1 MAKIKEILLDLN
13 PWWKGEFKIDFKRR
27 EVYEKIKK
35 FMTLPQIIAITG
47 LRRVGKTTIMMKI
60 VKDAIEKSFPPRNIL
75 YYSFDEI
82 KDIEIRDLTRE
93 YERIMGTNF
102 KEGKKLLLLDEIQ
115 KLEGWEDKLKGIYDV
130 LKPNTKIIISG
141 SESLFIRRK
150 SRETLAGRIFE
161 FKVEPLSFR
170 EFLYFKNFKF
180 EPLSLYERE
189 LQNLFDKYILTLG
202 FPELIDINEKEIIK
216 KYVKESIVEKVV
228 YRDIPNLFKIK
239 DLSGLESLLNIF
251 MEEPGQLVEVSEL
264 SKELKLSR
272 QTVAKYLEYLE
283 QSFLLRKLYNFSK
296 SRRKVER
303 KLKKYY
309 PSIISIDLL
318 FREDNYSRSRVFE
331 WLIINQVKTEFF
343 WRDPLKNEVDCIL
356 FEKEPIPIEIKFG
369 KIDLK
374 GLINFLRK
382 FKLKKGYVVSY
393 NKEGRERINEKEI
406 EIIPAFKF
414 LISFNK
420 V

>member
-13 PWWKGEFKIDFKRR
+13 PWWKREFKIDFKRR

-35 FMTLPQIIAITG
+35 IMTLPQIIALKG

-60 VKDAIEKSFPPRNIL
+60 VEDAIKNSFPPRNIL

-82 KDIEIRDLTRE
+82 KDIEIRDLIRE
-93 YERIMGTNF
+93 YERIMETNF

-115 KLEGWEDKLKGIYDV
+115 KLEGWEDRLKGIYDV

-180 EPLSLYERE
+180 EPLPLYERE

-202 FPELIDINEKEIIK
+202 FPELIDIKEKEIIK

-239 DLSGLESLLNIF
+239 DLSALESLLNIF
-251 MEEPGQLVEVSEL
+251 MEEPGQIVEVSEL

-272 QTVAKYLEYLE
+272 QTVANYLEYLE
-283 QSFLLRKLYNFSK
+283 QSFFLRKLYNFSK

-309 PSIISIDLL
+309 PSIVSIDLL

-331 WLIINQVKTEFF
+331 WLVVNQIKAEFF

-369 KIDLK
+369 KIDFK
-374 GLINFLRK
+374 GLITFLRK

-414 LISFNK
+414 LISLNK
-420 V
+420 F

>member
-35 FMTLPQIIAITG
+35 IMTLPQIIALKG

-60 VKDAIEKSFPPRNIL
+60 VEDAIKNSFPPRNIL

-82 KDIEIRDLTRE
+82 KDIEIRDLIRE
-93 YERIMGTNF
+93 YERIMETNF

-115 KLEGWEDKLKGIYDV
+115 KLEGWEDRLKGIYDV
-130 LKPNTKIIISG
+130 LKPNTKIIISS

-180 EPLSLYERE
+180 EPLPLYERE

-202 FPELIDINEKEIIK
+202 FPELIDIKEKEIIK

-239 DLSGLESLLNIF
+239 DLSALESLLNIF

-272 QTVAKYLEYLE
+272 QTVANYLEYLE

-309 PSIISIDLL
+309 PSIVSIDLL

-331 WLIINQVKTEFF
+331 WLVVNQIKAEFF

-369 KIDLK
+369 KIDFK
-374 GLINFLRK
+374 GLITFLRK

-414 LISFNK
+414 LISLNK
-420 V
+420 F